1 MDVELRGIPVREV
14 LHFLGWR
21 GTPADRQTLEG
32 IREMTDLVLEKLQPR
47 VVYLKRE
54 ILRIGALE
62 GTSLIPRGNAVQS
75 MLSPCKEAILLAGT
89 FGAQSERMLLR
100 MQVQDVSKALLLDA
114 VLSAGVEALMDAQ
127 EEAFRSQIEA
137 EGRYLTDR
145 FSPGYGDMP
154 IAQTRE
160 ICEVLDTQRRIGL
173 TVSQSGI
180 MIPRK
185 SVTAVM
191 GISDKPVTRRL
202 KGCAACENRENC
214 VLARA

>member
-1 MDVELRGIPVREV
+1 MDVELRGIPDREV

-21 GTPADRQTLEG
+21 GTPVDRQTLEG

-54 ILRIGALE
+54 ILRSGARE

-114 VLSAGVEALMDAQ
+114 VLSAGVEALMDAK

-202 KGCAACENRENC
+202 
-214 VLARA
+214 

>member
-1 MDVELRGIPVREV
+1 MNVELRGIPVREV

-54 ILRIGALE
+54 ILRSGALE